1 MLKLRK
7 AQAAAPIVLFLCVV
21 SFESQAQ
28 WVPTNGPGDSS
39 TVQRLIVSG
48 QYLLA
53 GTDSKG
59 MYLSSDEGSSWN
71 HVANGF
77 PDSGKVTFIKSVGPG
92 LLFAGVDHWGNFFYS
107 TNNGLQ
113 WQFTG
118 GIPDVVGIT
127 SRGSKVF
134 VASVSYGVVVSSDS
148 GGLWTFAGKGLP
160 QQEVSS
166 IVAVGRQLFV
176 GTGWHGIFVSTDD
189 GESWSP
195 VDQSPPV
202 ALIWSFA
209 VNGRNIF
216 AGSYGGGVYRA
227 DSTGLNW
234 TPSDSGIANP
244 WVIKLVAD
252 GTALFAISA
261 YGSSFETGIYV
272 STDNGTIWHS
282 ANTGLERIS
291 VESFAVLGSEL
302 FAGTIGRGVWKRPL
316 SEVITHV
323 LRDLHSEPWGYSLSQ
338 NYPNPFNPTTTIRY
352 GLPSRSNVMLTV
364 FNTLG
369 QLVATLVNET
379 QDAGYHDARFDGSGV
394 ASGVYFYRIQAGTF
408 VQAKKFLL
416 LR

>member
-71 HVANGF
+71 HTANGF

-92 LLFAGVDHWGNFFYS
+92 LLFAGVDQWGNFFYS

-134 VASVSYGVVVSSDS
+134 AASSSYGVFVSSDS

-166 IVAVGRQLFV
+166 IIANGTRLFV
-176 GTGWHGIFVSTDD
+176 GTSWHGIFVSTDD
-189 GESWSP
+189 GESWNP
-195 VDQSPPV
+195 VNHSPPV
-202 ALIWSFA
+202 AAIWSFA
-209 VNGRNIF
+209 VNGRNNF

-227 DSTGLNW
+227 DSTGSNW

-244 WVIKLVAD
+244 WIIRLIAD

-261 YGSSFETGIYV
+261 CSSSFETGIYV

-291 VESFAVLGSEL
+291 VESFAVLGSAL

-316 SEVITHV
+316 AEVITEVSGNVHA
-323 LRDLHSEPWGYSLSQ
+323 DLQTYSLSQ
-338 NYPNPFNPTTTIRY
+338 NYPNPFNPSTTIRY
-352 GLPSRSNVMLTV
+352 SLPQQSHVTLTV

-369 QLVATLVNET
+369 QPVATLVN
-379 QDAGYHDARFDGSGV
+379 QVQVSGYHDVRFDVSGL
-394 ASGVYFYRIQAGTF
+394 ASGVYFYRLQAGSYGDT
-408 VQAKKFLL
+408 KKLVI